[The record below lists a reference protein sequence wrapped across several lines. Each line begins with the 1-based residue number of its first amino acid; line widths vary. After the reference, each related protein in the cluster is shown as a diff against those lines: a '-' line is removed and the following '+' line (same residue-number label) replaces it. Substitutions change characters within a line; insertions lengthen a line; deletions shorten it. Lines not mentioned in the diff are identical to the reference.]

1 MYYWR
6 ENFQVTEGKGTA
18 LSLCKSVQPRLS
30 SLSLLGA
37 PLGEFG
43 CGSRNA
49 LFEPQPAAFSWEC
62 LAQPHH
68 CSKAIRQHHIQNCF
82 LKREVILS

>member
-6 ENFQVTEGKGTA
+6 ENFKVTEGKGTA
-18 LSLCKSVQPRLS
+18 LSLCSLSVQPRLS

-37 PLGEFG
+37 PLGELG
-43 CGSRNA
+43 CGSTNA

-62 LAQPHH
+62 LAQPHQSH
-68 CSKAIRQHHIQNCF
+68 KGTLQTKLLFKDRSDS
-82 LKREVILS
+82 V